1 MIDSI
6 KTFHRI
12 LYMVLLILL
21 GIVLVVSVIN
31 LSIIVF
37 KFLVDDGGYILE
49 SHEMIQIFGY
59 FLLVLIGIEFFES
72 ILTYLRDNVIHVEV
86 IVMVAMTAVARKVI
100 LLDSEVSDFHLMGLG
115 FLILSLGIAYYLIR
129 KSNREKIQEE
139 LAKRTNKTD

>member
-12 LYMVLLILL
+12 MYLVLLILL

-31 LSIIVF
+31 LGITVF
-37 KFLVDDGGYILE
+37 WSLVDDGGFILE
-49 SHEMIQIFGY
+49 SYEIIQIFGY

-72 ILTYLRDNVIHVEV
+72 ILTYLRDHVIHVEV

-100 LLDSEVSDFHLMGLG
+100 LLDSEVSDMHLIGLG

-129 KSNREKIQEE
+129 KSNREKMKEE
-139 LAKRTNKTD
+139 LVKRTHEA

>member
-12 LYMVLLILL
+12 MYLVLLILL

-31 LSIIVF
+31 LGIIVF
-37 KFLVDDGGYILE
+37 MFLVDDGGFILE
-49 SHEMIQIFGY
+49 SHEIIQIFGY

-72 ILTYLRDNVIHVEV
+72 ILTYLRDNIIHVEV

-100 LLDSEVSDFHLMGLG
+100 LLDSEVSDTHLFGLG
-115 FLILSLGIAYYLIR
+115 VLILSLGIAYYLIR
-129 KSNREKIQEE
+129 KSHREKIMEE
-139 LAKRTNKTD
+139 IEKRTHEAY

>member
-12 LYMVLLILL
+12 MYLVLLILL

-31 LSIIVF
+31 LGIIVVM
-37 KFLVDDGGYILE
+37 FLVDDGGFILE
-49 SHEMIQIFGY
+49 SHEIIQIFGF
-59 FLLVLIGIEFFES
+59 FLLVLIGVEFFES
-72 ILTYLRDNVIHVEV
+72 ILTYLRDHVIHVEV

-100 LLDSEVSDFHLMGLG
+100 LLDSEVSDMHLIGLG

-129 KSNREKIQEE
+129 QSNREKMKEE
-139 LAKRTNKTD
+139 LAKRTHEA

>member
-12 LYMVLLILL
+12 MYLVLLILL

-31 LSIIVF
+31 LGIIVVM
-37 KFLVDDGGYILE
+37 FLVDDGGFILE
-49 SHEMIQIFGY
+49 SHEIIQIFGF
-59 FLLVLIGIEFFES
+59 FLLVLIGVEFFES
-72 ILTYLRDNVIHVEV
+72 ILTYLRDKVIHVEV

-100 LLDSEVSDFHLMGLG
+100 LLDSEVSDMHLIGLG

-129 KSNREKIQEE
+129 QSNREKMKEE
-139 LAKRTNKTD
+139 LAKRTHEA

>member
-12 LYMVLLILL
+12 MYLVLLILL

-31 LSIIVF
+31 LGITVF
-37 KFLVDDGGYILE
+37 WSLVDDGGFILE
-49 SHEMIQIFGY
+49 SYEIIQIFGY

-72 ILTYLRDNVIHVEV
+72 ILTYLRDKVIHVEV

-100 LLDSEVSDFHLMGLG
+100 LLDSEVSDMHLIGLG

-129 KSNREKIQEE
+129 KSNREKM
-139 LAKRTNKTD
+139 K

>member
-12 LYMVLLILL
+12 IYLVLLILL

-31 LSIIVF
+31 LAIIVVM
-37 KFLVDDGGYILE
+37 FLVDDGGFILE
-49 SHEMIQIFGY
+49 SHEIIQIFGY
-59 FLLVLIGIEFFES
+59 FLLVLIGVEFFES
-72 ILTYLRDNVIHVEV
+72 ILTYLRDHVIHVEV

-100 LLDSEVSDFHLMGLG
+100 LLDSEVSDMHLLGLG

-129 KSNREKIQEE
+129 RSHREKIQEE